1 MILNQ
6 SVQQRIQG
14 PHRALD
20 AEFRDGDECS
30 EGEFGAA
37 HDAVIAN
44 EGDEEVFAASE
55 IGVAEVGEEWVD
67 VLKSAGAGEAADD
80 GVVGVVIMGKS
91 GVVFAGVVENLE
103 GEVEFG
109 FASDEGDEAL
119 WEEALG
125 PVFDRR
131 GDGVGLEEIDGGG
144 GGGGGE
150 GDGGD

>member
-6 SVQQRIQG
+6 SVQQCIQG

-20 AEFRDGDECS
+20 TEFRNGNECS
-30 EGEFGAA
+30 EGEFGPA

-44 EGDEEVFAASE
+44 EGDEEVFAAPE

-67 VLKSAGAGEAADD
+67 VLKSAGAREAADD

-119 WEEALG
+119 WVEALG

-131 GDGVGLEEIDGGG
+131 GDGAGLEEIDGGG
-144 GGGGGE
+144 GGGE
-150 GDGGD
+150 ADGGD

>member
-1 MILNQ
+1 M
-6 SVQQRIQG
+6 
-14 PHRALD
+14 LD
-20 AEFRDGDECS
+20 TEFRNGDECS
-30 EGEFGAA
+30 EGEFGPA

-44 EGDEEVFAASE
+44 EGDEEVFAAPE

-67 VLKSAGAGEAADD
+67 VLKSAGAREAADD

-119 WEEALG
+119 RVEALG

-131 GDGVGLEEIDGGG
+131 GDGEGLEEIDGGG
-144 GGGGGE
+144 GE